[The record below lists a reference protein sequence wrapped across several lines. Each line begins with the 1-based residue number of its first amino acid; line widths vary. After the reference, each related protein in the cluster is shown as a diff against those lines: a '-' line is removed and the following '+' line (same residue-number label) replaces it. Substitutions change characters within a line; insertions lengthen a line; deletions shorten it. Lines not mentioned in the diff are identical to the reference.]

1 MASHKAQMAHDFT
14 GEHTAPEALSPV
26 FEGESPLQLTPN
38 FASTRLAEFPQPQEY
53 SAEVERKLQEKREEI
68 QSMDSEALKCHQL
81 PLARVKKI
89 MKSDEEVRMISA
101 EVPALF
107 AQACELFIIEMS
119 LRAWKSTV
127 DSNRKTLQR
136 SDVSA
141 AVAHTDMFDF
151 LIDIVPREQS

>member
-1 MASHKAQMAHDFT
+1 MAHDFT
-14 GEHTAPEALSPV
+14 GEHPVPDALSPV

-38 FASTRLAEFPQPQEY
+38 FGSSRLPEFPQPPEY
-53 SAEVERKLQEKREEI
+53 NAEVERKLQEKRDEI
-68 QSMDSEALKCHQL
+68 LAMDSDSLKSHQL

-127 DSNRKTLQR
+127 ESNRKTLQR

>member
-1 MASHKAQMAHDFT
+1 MPD
-14 GEHTAPEALSPV
+14 ALSPV
-26 FEGESPLQLTPN
+26 FDAESPLQLTPN
-38 FASTRLAEFPQPQEY
+38 FGSSRLTEFPQPTEY
-53 SAEVERKLQEKREEI
+53 IAEVEKKLQEKREEI
-68 QSMDSEALKCHQL
+68 NSMTSESLKFHQL

-89 MKSDEEVRMISA
+89 MKSDEEVKMISA

-107 AQACELFIIEMS
+107 AQACELFIIELS

-136 SDVSA
+136 SDVST

-151 LIDIVPREQS
+151 LIDIVPREQIQK

>member
-1 MASHKAQMAHDFT
+1 
-14 GEHTAPEALSPV
+14 
-26 FEGESPLQLTPN
+26 
-38 FASTRLAEFPQPQEY
+38 
-53 SAEVERKLQEKREEI
+53 
-68 QSMDSEALKCHQL
+68 MDSEALKCHQL

>member
-1 MASHKAQMAHDFT
+1 
-14 GEHTAPEALSPV
+14 
-26 FEGESPLQLTPN
+26 
-38 FASTRLAEFPQPQEY
+38 
-53 SAEVERKLQEKREEI
+53 LQEKREEI
-68 QSMDSEALKCHQL
+68 LAMDSEALKVHQL

-136 SDVSA
+136 SDVSV
-141 AVAHTDMFDF
+141 AVTHTDMFDF